1 MFLFFV
7 LACFYD
13 HQPCCSFGIPL
24 LMMMMTCIEFLL
36 KIMLAFGRLHDE
48 SGNVSGH
55 KYVKED
61 NRSRVICINNPA
73 HTLLLNEKKHAVL
86 KKNIAKGK

>member
-13 HQPCCSFGIPL
+13 HQPCCSFVIPF
-24 LMMMMTCIEFLL
+24 LMMMMMMMMMTRIAFLL
-36 KIMLAFGRLHDE
+36 KIMVAYGRLHDE

-55 KYVKED
+55 KFVKED

-73 HTLLLNEKKHAVL
+73 HTLLLNEK
-86 KKNIAKGK
+86 NTPS